1 MVLEG
6 GSERTV
12 FRLLLEVNK
21 LEATLLYEDEGAAP
35 LALAHI
41 EDVRFNLHIHPATLR
56 LTASLGN
63 LKAQDG
69 QLPEVRTALTP
80 TAKADDCRHTDKNS
94 CLPLNLCCSNQ
105 QVCANLHAGRQRL

>member
-12 FRLLLEVNK
+12 FRLLMEVDK

-69 QLPEVRTALTP
+69 QLPEVRTKLTS
-80 TAKADDCRHTDKNS
+80 TS
-94 CLPLNLCCSNQ
+94 FPLCK
-105 QVCANLHAGRQRL
+105 G